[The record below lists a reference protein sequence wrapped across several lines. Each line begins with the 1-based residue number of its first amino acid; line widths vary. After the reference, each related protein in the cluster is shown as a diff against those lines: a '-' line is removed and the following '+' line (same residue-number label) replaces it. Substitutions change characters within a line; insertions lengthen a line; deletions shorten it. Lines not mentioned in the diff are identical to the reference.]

1 VTTPLRVLL
10 VEDVEADAELVL
22 LRLADEGFRAA
33 AQRVETAADYRA
45 ALDERPDCILADWRL
60 PHFSGL
66 EALRILRDRDLDLP
80 FIIVSG
86 HIGEEAVVEAL
97 RHGAYDYVPKDRL
110 ARLGTAIR
118 HAAEERR
125 LREERRTAEAALR
138 SSEELF
144 RSVALNT
151 PDHIIVQDRDLRYTM
166 VVNPQLG
173 LTEAQMLGR
182 TDLEIVPGDDGAR
195 LTRLKHQVLESGQTL
210 RVEVPLTSLAG
221 TLEHFE
227 GSYIP
232 RFDAAGRVDG
242 VIGYFRNVTARK
254 QAEAE
259 MDALQVQLQQARKL
273 EAVGRLAGG
282 VAHDFNNALQAI
294 LLNTE
299 MALVE
304 APEESAL
311 AENLVEIRS
320 AGRRSAAL
328 TAQLL
333 AFARKQTVSP
343 AQLSLNDAVT
353 GMLTMLRRLI
363 GEDVALHWTP
373 GADLWSVWMDP
384 SQFDQILANLAVN
397 ARDAIDGVGNLT
409 LETANVTLD
418 EDYCAA
424 HVYMVPG
431 EYVLLTVSDDG
442 CGMDRHTL
450 AHAFEPFFTTKE
462 LGAGTGLGLATV
474 YGIVKQNDGFI
485 NVYSEPAHGTTFRIY
500 LPRRHSA
507 TPGEVTPPGQGAPP
521 RGGSE
526 TLLLVEDDPTVLR
539 AAEAILVRLGYAVLA
554 ADGPDEALRV
564 AQAHAGPIDLVV
576 TDVVMPEMNGR
587 QLVERLATLREG
599 FRTLYVSGYPADDIA
614 QRGVLEAGVRYL
626 SKPFDGDAFARAV
639 RAALDAA

>member
-1 VTTPLRVLL
+1 VSAPLRVLL

-22 LRLADEGFRAA
+22 LRLADEGFRVD

-45 ALDERPDCILADWRL
+45 ALDARPDCILVDWHL
-60 PHFSGL
+60 PRFSGI
-66 EALRILRDRDLDLP
+66 EALRILRERDLDLP

-86 HIGEEAVVEAL
+86 HIGEEAVAEAL
-97 RHGAYDYVPKDRL
+97 RHGAYDFVPKDRL

-125 LREERRTAEAALR
+125 LREERRTAQAALR
-138 SSEELF
+138 ASEERF
-144 RSVALNT
+144 RSIALST
-151 PDHIIVQDRDLRYTM
+151 PDHITVQDRDLRYTM

-173 LTEAQMLGR
+173 LTEAQMLGK
-182 TDLEIVPGDDGAR
+182 TDQEILPGDDAVRLAR
-195 LTRLKHQVLESGQTL
+195 LKRQVLEGGRPV
-210 RVEVPLTSLAG
+210 RVEVPMTSPLGG
-221 TLEHFE
+221 TEHFE

-232 RFDAAGRVDG
+232 QRDAEGRVDG
-242 VIGYFRNVTARK
+242 VIGYLRNVTARK

-304 APEESAL
+304 APEGSAI

-343 AQLSLNDAVT
+343 AQLCLNDAVT

-363 GEDVALHWTP
+363 GEDIALRWLP
-373 GADLWSVWMDP
+373 GTDLWPVWMDP
-384 SQFDQILANLAVN
+384 SQFDQVLANLAVN

-409 LETANVTLD
+409 IETANVTLD
-418 EDYCAA
+418 DAYCAA

-474 YGIVKQNDGFI
+474 YGIIKQNDGFI
-485 NVYSEPAHGTTFRIY
+485 NLYSEPAHGTTFRIY
-500 LPRRHSA
+500 LPRRQTGA
-507 TPGEVTPPGQGAPP
+507 PGEAPTPGRGEPA
-521 RGGSE
+521 RGGTE

-564 AQAHAGPIDLVV
+564 TQAHAGPIDLVV
-576 TDVVMPEMNGR
+576 TDIVMPEMNGR

-599 FRTLYVSGYPADDIA
+599 FRTLYVSGYPADVIA